1 MRALYDY
8 EAAEEDELDFKA
20 GMYAGFMVTLGEAG
34 VTSCRKMALLPVG
47 YIPQCKV
54 PLASSSGSLNFIV
67 CEVL

>member
-20 GMYAGFMVTLGEAG
+20 GMYAGCMVTLGEAG
-34 VTSCRKMALLPVG
+34 VTSCR
-47 YIPQCKV
+47 
-54 PLASSSGSLNFIV
+54 SSGSLNFIV

>member
-20 GMYAGFMVTLGEAG
+20 GMYAGCMVTLGEAG
-34 VTSCRKMALLPVG
+34 VTRCQEMALLPVV

-54 PLASSSGSLNFIV
+54 PLASSSGSMFHCV
-67 CEVL
+67 CAVL